1 MSDTQPQCVA
11 PARSAALWA
20 AHSQRCALAYRIVD
34 SCAELASV
42 SHLHLVRGGRKI
54 SFRMGGLDTGSG
66 RWLGCMGTGHW
77 QQTAMQAK
85 LGCNLTL
92 PLDLGDGVDAI
103 THAEHWSPIPKGSVN
118 SSHSWQQSAQQTAL
132 PLDHQRPLSFARV
145 DVVQLVASHRSSSR
159 SRRSRRHS

>member
-1 MSDTQPQCVA
+1 
-11 PARSAALWA
+11 LWA

-85 LGCNLTL
+85 LGCNLTRASEL
-92 PLDLGDGVDAI
+92 HGYNVAYTLF
-103 THAEHWSPIPKGSVN
+103 
-118 SSHSWQQSAQQTAL
+118 
-132 PLDHQRPLSFARV
+132 RARV
-145 DVVQLVASHRSSSR
+145 SATGSS
-159 SRRSRRHS
+159 